1 MIKAIF
7 FDIDGTLRDFTEQGI
22 RPSTYEALD
31 LARKAGILCFVATG
45 RHLLEIREEG
55 LLGDLRFDGY
65 VLLNGSLCLD
75 GSFSPIYK
83 NPIPPSQ
90 VQAMLKLR
98 QDLGFSLIFM
108 EEAAMYVSHITPQL
122 ERLQAQIGTAIPDR
136 KSVV

>member
-75 GSFSPIYK
+75 GSFSPYTK
-83 NPIPPSQ
+83 IPFPHP
-90 VQAMLKLR
+90 R
-98 QDLGFSLIFM
+98 F
-108 EEAAMYVSHITPQL
+108 
-122 ERLQAQIGTAIPDR
+122 RLC
-136 KSVV
+136 